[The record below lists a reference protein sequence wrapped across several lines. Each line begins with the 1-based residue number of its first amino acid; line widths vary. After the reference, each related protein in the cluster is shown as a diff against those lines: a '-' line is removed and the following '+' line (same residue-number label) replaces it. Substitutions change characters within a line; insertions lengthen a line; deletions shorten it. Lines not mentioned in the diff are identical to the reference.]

1 MVSRVVAYC
10 RRLTSPAAKERALPP
25 LLDDILEHNARWVE
39 AKNRPPSK
47 VPQKKTVIF
56 TCMDTRLVDFLEQA
70 MGLGRG
76 DAKFIKNAGN
86 TLIDPGGG
94 VVRSILVAIYALEC
108 SEVFIIGHTD
118 CGMSQLDDAAFMQ
131 RMLDRG
137 VPAEAISALKP
148 SLREWLGAFHDP
160 TGNVERVVHLLRENP
175 LIPRDVPVHGLM
187 FDPVAGELRLVVN
200 GYENMPAA

>member
-1 MVSRVVAYC
+1 
-10 RRLTSPAAKERALPP
+10 LPP
-25 LLDDILEHNARWVE
+25 LLADILEHNARWVE

-47 VPQKKTVIF
+47 VPQKKSVIF

-70 MGLGRG
+70 MGVGRG

-86 TLIDPGGG
+86 TVIDPGGG
-94 VVRSILVAIYALEC
+94 VVRSILVALYALEC
-108 SEVFIIGHTD
+108 SEVFVIGHTD
-118 CGMSQLDDAAFMQ
+118 CGMAQLDESVFMQ
-131 RMLDRG
+131 RMLARG
-137 VPAEAISALKP
+137 VSAEAIASLKP

-160 TGNVERVVHLLRENP
+160 LGNVQRVVELLQTSP

-200 GYENMPAA
+200 GYQNVPPTS